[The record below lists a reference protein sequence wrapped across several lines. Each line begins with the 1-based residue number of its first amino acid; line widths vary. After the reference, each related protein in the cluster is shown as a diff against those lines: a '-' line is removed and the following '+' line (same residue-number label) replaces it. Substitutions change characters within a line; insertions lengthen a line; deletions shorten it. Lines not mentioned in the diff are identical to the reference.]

1 MSTWQDEQGRME
13 AEREGEKIIR
23 EFYRRVGIDPSELP
37 DPLPYEELRELAF
50 LESMRSEDFDLMCE
64 EDAKAHLCCVLADAD
79 RAYGQGEHVDGASFT
94 AGVRERYGL

>member
-1 MSTWQDEQGRME
+1 MYG
-13 AEREGEKIIR
+13 GEKIIE

-37 DPLPYEELRELAF
+37 DLLPYEELRELAF

-64 EDAKAHLCCVLADAD
+64 EDAKAHLGCVLDDAD
-79 RAYGQGEHVDGASFT
+79 RAYEQGEHVDGASFT